1 MYWNIRV
8 VNCPSEN
15 GNEDLL
21 CFKEVYY
28 DDNDQPCSYGDP
40 FICSETKEGLAEII
54 DRMHK
59 AMSRETLHENQFNG
73 ESK

>member
-1 MYWNIRV
+1 MHWNIRV

-28 DDNDQPCSYGDP
+28 EDDRPSSYCEP
-40 FICSETKEGLAEII
+40 FFHSETKEGLEEII
-54 DRMHK
+54 KRMQTAMDRP
-59 AMSRETLHENQFNG
+59 TLHEDQFKG
-73 ESK
+73 E